1 MLPEPVLLPGEL
13 HSFLLAALLLILAL
27 SSDLAILVSSFTGV
41 PAEVVLVR
49 MCSDLN
55 RPREQRYNY
64 RNAVQALFKITAD
77 EGFTTLFRG
86 MVPNVTR
93 SVFLNVA

>member
-1 MLPEPVLLPGEL
+1 
-13 HSFLLAALLLILAL
+13 
-27 SSDLAILVSSFTGV
+27 
-41 PAEVVLVR
+41 

-55 RPREQRYNY
+55 RPKEQRYNY

-77 EGFTTLFRG
+77 EGFPALFRG
-86 MVPNVTR
+86 MVPNITR